1 MLNQDLKNNEAYC
14 ITLLSL
20 KILLLLVLLVTAKN
34 IFIIILNV
42 SLCFLHFHN
51 VMNVLIQLYM
61 YIGFRFGVC

>member
-34 IFIIILNV
+34 IFIIILNDC
-42 SLCFLHFHN
+42 LCFLHFYN